1 MTASTTP
8 TAERV
13 EPTWR
18 RWLRRGALGGGA
30 LAALTAVWW
39 GPLLLASLAFFHVRR
54 VEIEGLRYTQPDA
67 LMRELAIDTMASV
80 WEAFD
85 SLEAH
90 ARAHPMI
97 IDARARRRLPN
108 TVILEVL
115 ERTPIALVAEGQG
128 LVAVDAFGERLPLDP
143 AGSPIDVPIVGRR
156 DSALLGLL
164 DRIREGAPSLWLRL
178 SEATLERDG
187 TARLELHGVTVRAR
201 TDVTVARLGDI
212 FPVEADLARR
222 RLRAAELDV
231 RFRDQVIAR
240 LP

>member
-1 MTASTTP
+1 MSEHVTP
-8 TAERV
+8 PADGL

-18 RWLRRGALGGGA
+18 RWLRRGALGGGL

-39 GPLLLASLAFFHVRR
+39 GPVLLATLAFFHVRR

-67 LMRELAIDTMASV
+67 LMRELGIDTMASV
-80 WEAFD
+80 WDAFD
-85 SLEAH
+85 SLEAR

-97 IDARARRRLPN
+97 IDAHARRRLPN

-115 ERTPIALVAEGQG
+115 ERTPVALIAEAQG
-128 LVAVDAFGERLPLDP
+128 LAAVDAAGERLPLDP
-143 AGSPIDVPIVGRR
+143 AGTALDVPIVTRR

-164 DRIREGAPSLWLRL
+164 DRIRDGAPSLWLRI
-178 SEATLERDG
+178 SEAALERDG
-187 TARLELHGVTVRAR
+187 SARLQLDGVTLRAR